1 MKRVI
6 GCRRAFLTLTVE
18 CEHISGF
25 GALNVPFNRS
35 SYSQNIINEAILKKS
50 HIKSILT
57 HFIFGCN
64 LQTG

>member
-1 MKRVI
+1 MKHVI

-35 SYSQNIINEAILKKS
+35 SYSQNIINEAIFKKVT
-50 HIKSILT
+50 L
-57 HFIFGCN
+57 N
-64 LQTG
+64 PY